1 MKKKFCL
8 QLGQIFERWQKLHL
22 LYWLVIH
29 LFSGVKILC
38 YRNLCYTSVPIK
50 VPGQL
55 KFYPEVLGW
64 SLNFLFYVNF
74 IFLAMQ
80 TE

>member
-8 QLGQIFERWQKLHL
+8 QLGQIFERWQKLYL

-29 LFSGVKILC
+29 LLSGVKLPC

-50 VPGQL
+50 VPEQL

-64 SLNFLFYVNF
+64 SLSFLFYVNF